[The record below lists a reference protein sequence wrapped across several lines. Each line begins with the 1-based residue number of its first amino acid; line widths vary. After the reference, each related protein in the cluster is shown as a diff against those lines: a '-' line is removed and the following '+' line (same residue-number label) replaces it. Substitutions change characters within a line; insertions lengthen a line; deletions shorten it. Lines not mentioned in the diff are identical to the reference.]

1 MAELKTKET
10 RASVNGFLKTL
21 PSERRKDAE
30 GILEI
35 MKSATKE
42 QPVMWGTGIV
52 GFGRLHYKYAS
63 GREGDWFK
71 AGFSPR
77 KDSFTL
83 YLCGGFEP
91 HADLMKRLG
100 KHKTGKGCVYVKKLD
115 DVDAKVLRQLVART
129 TKAAQAFIPGGADG

>member
-10 RASVNGFLKTL
+10 KASVNGFLKKI
-21 PSERRKDAE
+21 SDDRRRKDAQA
-30 GILEI
+30 ILEI
-35 MKSATKE
+35 MQSVTKE
-42 QPVMWGTGIV
+42 EPKMWGSSII
-52 GFGRLHYKYAS
+52 GFGRLHYKYES

-91 HADLMKRLG
+91 HKDLMQKLGKYKAGVGCLYVKRLEDIDERIL
-100 KHKTGKGCVYVKKLD
+100 K
-115 DVDAKVLRQLVART
+115 QLVERSVRM
-129 TKAAQAFIPGGADG
+129 KPGPAA

>member
-10 RASVNGFLKTL
+10 RESVSGFVKQI
-21 PSERRKDAE
+21 SDEKRRKDAE
-30 GILEI
+30 AIVAM

-42 QPVMWGTGIV
+42 EPRMWGSSIV

-77 KDSFTL
+77 KDAFTL
-83 YLCGGFEP
+83 YLCGGFSP
-91 HADLMKRLG
+91 HADLMEKLG
-100 KHKTGKGCVYVKKLD
+100 KYKTGVGCLYIKKLE
-115 DVDAKVLRQLVART
+115 DVDQKVLKQLMTRT
-129 TKAAQAFIPGGADG
+129 VKGAKTFVPGA